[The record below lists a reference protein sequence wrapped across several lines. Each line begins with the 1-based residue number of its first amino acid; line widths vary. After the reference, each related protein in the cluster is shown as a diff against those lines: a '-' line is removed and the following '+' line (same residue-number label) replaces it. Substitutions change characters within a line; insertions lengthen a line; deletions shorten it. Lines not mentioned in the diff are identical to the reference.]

1 MQEKTSKHI
10 EDFLNFLRNAQ
21 NEYTWSMEKEKE
33 QEELTQDFLHL
44 LELEDLNYHERAKIA
59 GHLTEARQERR
70 QYKDSVEELK
80 SVVEFV
86 KANKKFLNELEQ
98 VLGDVRKQEKYHT
111 NRSYH
116 PRVLNEEEIER
127 VKGK

>member
-1 MQEKTSKHI
+1 MQEKISKHV

-21 NEYTWSMEKEKE
+21 SEYTWSMEKEKE
-33 QEELTQDFLHL
+33 QDELTQDYLHL
-44 LELEDLNYHERAKIA
+44 LELENLNYHERAKIA
-59 GHLTEARQERR
+59 GYLSEARQERR

-86 KANKKFLNELEQ
+86 QGNKKFLNELEQ
-98 VLGDVRKQEKYHT
+98 VLGEVRKQEKYHM
-111 NRSYH
+111 NRSYR
-116 PRVLNEEEIER
+116 PRVLDEETIER